1 MAEGLADADLASAEA
16 ALLKRARTFVD
27 EHVEPKASERSRQ
40 GASSQALMR
49 EAGRLGL
56 IGVQIPRSL
65 GGLGLPFSSKV
76 KLTRLLAAADFGVA
90 MAVVNSHNVVE
101 HLARMGC
108 SDHISRWVPRLLT
121 GEMTGCTAL
130 TEPQAGSDAAA
141 MLTQAQAVDGGWRLD
156 GAKSWITNAVHA
168 DVLIV
173 YAQTQPGG
181 GAAGI
186 AAFVVDAQA
195 TGFERAAQPP
205 QGPVSSIGS
214 GSFKLAQYQCD
225 GQDMLAAPGVA
236 FKDIL
241 NSINGARVYVAA
253 MCCGMVDRALAL
265 ASEYGVFRQTFG
277 ASLHA
282 HQGWRWRLAD
292 AAIDLEA
299 ANLLVDHASVL
310 VDDGDHLRAQVAA
323 AKAKVFA
330 TRMAQR
336 HLAEL
341 LHAMGAQGL
350 SEQHPLTRH
359 LAAAQVA
366 TLVDGSTEML
376 LERIARDVQGQADT
390 AVGLTIHST
399 QQTKDQ

>member
-1 MAEGLADADLASAEA
+1 MAEDLVDFSSAEA
-16 ALLKRARTFVD
+16 ALLERGRAFVD
-27 EHVEPKASERSRQ
+27 HHVAPQASERSRQ
-40 GASSQALMR
+40 GTSSQALMR

-56 IGVQIPRSL
+56 LGVQIPRSL
-65 GGLGLPFSSKV
+65 GGIGLPFSSKV

-90 MAVVNSHNVVE
+90 MAVVNSHNVAE
-101 HLARMGC
+101 HLGRMG
-108 SDHISRWVPRLLT
+108 SPDLISRWVPRLIN
-121 GEMTGCTAL
+121 GELTGCTAL

-141 MLTQAQAVDGGWRLD
+141 MHTHAQAVGDGWQLNGT
-156 GAKSWITNAVHA
+156 KTWITNAVHA
-168 DVLIV
+168 DVVIV
-173 YAQTQPGG
+173 YAQTRPSV

-195 TGFERAAQPP
+195 TGFERTAQPP

-214 GSFKLAQYQCD
+214 GSFKLAHYHCS
-225 GQDMLAAPGVA
+225 GQDMLAVPGVA

-241 NSINGARVYVAA
+241 NSLNGARVYVAA
-253 MCCGMVDRALAL
+253 MCCGMVDRVLAL
-265 ASEYGVFRQTFG
+265 TSEYGLSRQAFG
-277 ASLHA
+277 VSLHA

-299 ANLLVDHASVL
+299 ANLLVDHASAL
-310 VDDGDHLRAQVAA
+310 VDNGDHARAQVAA

-330 TRMAQR
+330 TRMARR

-341 LHAMGAQGL
+341 LHAMGAEGL
-350 SEQHPLTRH
+350 NEQRPLTRH

-376 LERIARDVQGQADT
+376 LERIARDIQGQAG
-390 AVGLTIHST
+390 AS
-399 QQTKDQ
+399 KA

>member
-1 MAEGLADADLASAEA
+1 LGCAVAEGHADLASAEA
-16 ALLKRARTFVD
+16 ALLERACAFV
-27 EHVEPKASERSRQ
+27 EQHVEPLASERSRQ
-40 GASSQALMR
+40 GTSSQALMR
-49 EAGRLGL
+49 EAGRLNL
-56 IGVQIPRSL
+56 IGVQIPRTL

-90 MAVVNSHNVVE
+90 MAVVNSHNVAE
-101 HLARMGC
+101 HLARMGAPVL
-108 SDHISRWVPRLLT
+108 ISRWVAPLLT
-121 GEMTGCTAL
+121 GELSGCTAL

-141 MLTQAQAVDGGWRLD
+141 MLTHAQAVGDGWRLD
-156 GAKSWITNAVHA
+156 GAKTWITNAVHA
-168 DVLIV
+168 DVVIV
-173 YAQTQPGG
+173 YAQTRPGS

-186 AAFVVDAQA
+186 AAFVVDAKA

-205 QGPVSSIGS
+205 QGPVSSVGS
-214 GSFKLAQYQCD
+214 GSFKLAQYYCR

-241 NSINGARVYVAA
+241 NSLNGARVYVAS

-265 ASEYGVFRQTFG
+265 ASEYGLSRQAFG
-277 ASLHA
+277 VSLYA

-299 ANLLVDHASVL
+299 ANLLVDHASAL
-310 VDDGDHLRAQVAA
+310 VDGGDHARAQVAA

-330 TRMAQR
+330 TRMARR

-341 LHAMGAQGL
+341 LHAMGAEGL
-350 SEQHPLTRH
+350 TEQRPLIRH

-366 TLVDGSTEML
+366 ALVDGSTEML
-376 LERIARDVQGQADT
+376 LERIARDIQGQIG
-390 AVGLTIHST
+390 VG
-399 QQTKDQ
+399 